1 MKKAAIFLITILISQ
16 GIAQSTYAQGFKPLT
31 PAYSPEEMMSQAT
44 QGGAPPFKIITPILN
59 AAGAQ
64 TGDPIIAKVDAALGQ
79 LVVHWP
85 QDSVNLSQIHNIL
98 AQNPNM
104 NNLKLLFPNQSEW
117 MITQSEFADLYS
129 KFNAQAG
136 GLGFGVGGGAMPDL
150 ALSSLVDPAG
160 STASLAVLPIAAIK
174 EGFKGVGET
183 LEPVLRE
190 MRYQQL
196 AFSEYMPDWLKVVVL
211 EAWNFIMACYY
222 SLVNFIWS
230 LF

>member
-16 GIAQSTYAQGFKPLT
+16 AIALSAHAQSFNQQEFYN
-31 PAYSPEEMMSQAT
+31 QAT

-85 QDSVNLSQIHNIL
+85 KDSVNLSQIHSIL
-98 AQNPNM
+98 TQNPSM
-104 NNLKLLFPNQSEW
+104 NTLKLLFPNQSEY
-117 MITQSEFADLYS
+117 MITQTEFADLYS
-129 KFNAQAG
+129 KFNAQAS
-136 GLGFGVGGGAMPDL
+136 GLGFGVGGGAIPDL
-150 ALSSLVDPAG
+150 ALSSLADPTG
-160 STASLAVLPIAAIK
+160 STASMAVLPIMAIK

-183 LEPVLRE
+183 LDPVLRE

-196 AFSEYMPDWLKVVVL
+196 AFSEYMPDWLKAIVL

>member
-1 MKKAAIFLITILISQ
+1 MKKAAAFLITILALQ
-16 GIAQSTYAQGFKPLT
+16 GIVPPVQAQGGE
-31 PAYSPEEMMSQAT
+31 A
-44 QGGAPPFKIITPILN
+44 PFKIITPILN
-59 AAGAQ
+59 AAGQQ
-64 TGDPIIAKVDAALGQ
+64 TGDPIIATADAVLSQ

-85 QDSVNLSQIHNIL
+85 KDSVNLSQIHSIL
-98 AQNPNM
+98 TQNPSM
-104 NNLKLLFPNQSEW
+104 NRLKLLFPNQSEY
-117 MITQSEFADLYS
+117 MITQSEFQELYN

-150 ALSSLVDPAG
+150 ALSSLGSPAG
-160 STASLAVLPIAAIK
+160 STASLAVLPIMAIK

-196 AFSEYMPDWLKVVVL
+196 ALSEHMPDWLKPVVL
-211 EAWNFIMACYY
+211 EAWNFALACYY